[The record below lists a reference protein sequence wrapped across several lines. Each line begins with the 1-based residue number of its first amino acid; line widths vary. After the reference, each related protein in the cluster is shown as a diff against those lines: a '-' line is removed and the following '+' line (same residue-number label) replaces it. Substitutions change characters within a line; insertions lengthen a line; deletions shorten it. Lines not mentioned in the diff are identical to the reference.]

1 MIDLHIHSNF
11 SDGRATVFEIARK
24 AKELGLK
31 AIAIVDHSLE
41 LSFGLDEKK
50 ARLRQIEIDDARS
63 IYGIKIYSG
72 IECGI
77 NHSGEIFLPN
87 HDFDLVIASVH
98 ENTSDYYSRVI
109 KCIEK
114 YDFEILGHP
123 LSEMFEFV
131 RDYKL
136 EEEMLNALEA
146 HGIALELN
154 STHKCP
160 PEDLLISCADRR
172 IRVSVGSDAHRLENV
187 GKVEWCEERR
197 KKYLRRAEIF
207 LP

>member
-11 SDGRATVFEIARK
+11 SDSKATVFEIARK

-31 AIAIVDHSLE
+31 AIAIVDHSIE

-50 ARLRQIEIDDARS
+50 AKLRQIEIDDARS

-77 NHSGEIFLPN
+77 NHSGEIFLPQ
-87 HDFDLVIASVH
+87 HEFDFIIASVH
-98 ENTSDYYSRVI
+98 ENTSDYYGRVI
-109 KCIEK
+109 KCVERNEF
-114 YDFEILGHP
+114 DVLGHP

-131 RDYKL
+131 RDPKL
-136 EEEMLNALEA
+136 EEEMLDALEA
-146 HGIALELN
+146 NGIALELN

-160 PEDLLISCADRR
+160 PEDLLVRCADRR
-172 IRVSVGSDAHRLENV
+172 IKVSLGSDAHRIENV

-207 LP
+207 IP

>member
-11 SDGRATVFEIARK
+11 SDGRATVLEIARK
-24 AKELGLK
+24 AKELGLR

-50 ARLRQIEIDDARS
+50 AKLRQIEIDDARS

-72 IECGI
+72 VECGI
-77 NHSGEIFLPN
+77 NHSGEIFLPRC
-87 HDFDLVIASVH
+87 DFDFIIASVH
-98 ENTSDYYSRVI
+98 ENTSDYYGRVI
-109 KCIEK
+109 RCVEMN
-114 YDFEILGHP
+114 DFDVLGHP

-131 RDYKL
+131 RDPKL
-136 EEEMLNALEA
+136 EEEMLDTIEA
-146 HGIALELN
+146 YGIALELN

-160 PEDLLISCADRR
+160 PEDFMIGCADRR
-172 IRVSVGSDAHRLENV
+172 IEISMGSDAHRIENV

-197 KKYLRRAEIF
+197 KKYLSHAKIF
-207 LP
+207 IP